1 MPIGPDSIPEEH
13 EGPNK
18 EDRILGALCYA
29 PFGCFVPLMLQ
40 KESPFLS
47 FHVKQGGIIF
57 GAYFILNIIPIPGL
71 FGLLTLGYIGLAGY
85 AGWKAFNGEMCSYE
99 FIDALFEKFKK

>member
-1 MPIGPDSIPEEH
+1 MTIGSDTIEKEQ

-29 PFGCFVPLMLQ
+29 PFGCFAPLMMQ

-57 GAYFILNIIPIPGL
+57 WVYFILNIVPIPGF
-71 FGLLTLGYIGLAGY
+71 FGLLTLTYIGLAGF
-85 AGWKAFNGEMCSYE
+85 AGWKAYDGEMYSYE
-99 FIDALFEKFKK
+99 FIDVLLEKFKK

>member
-1 MPIGPDSIPEEH
+1 MTIGSDTIEKEQ

-29 PFGCFVPLMLQ
+29 PFGCFAPLMMQ

-57 GAYFILNIIPIPGL
+57 
-71 FGLLTLGYIGLAGY
+71 
-85 AGWKAFNGEMCSYE
+85 
-99 FIDALFEKFKK
+99 